1 MKKETLLFVFAGL
14 IVVILVGV
22 LIIKWGGR
30 NSAPIQGAGSP
41 APAAPAANLQLNI
54 QLMEK
59 MVAEDPG
66 NRGAWVQLGHA
77 YFDSRQPVK
86 AIEAYNKALELD
98 PNDPDVL
105 TDQGVMFRDM
115 GWFDRAEENF
125 IKANELN
132 PAHAQSLFNLGVVY
146 RYDMNDANRARE
158 VWTRYLQV
166 NPSGPGSENIRREL
180 QALGGA
186 STLAP
191 PR

>member
-1 MKKETLLFVFAGL
+1 MKKETLFFIAVAL
-14 IVVILVGV
+14 IVGVLVGV
-22 LIIKWGGR
+22 LVSKGGR
-30 NSAPIQGAGSP
+30 SSAPVQGG
-41 APAAPAANLQLNI
+41 APAATAANLQQNI
-54 QLMEK
+54 QLIEK

>member
-1 MKKETLLFVFAGL
+1 MKKETLFFVAVAL
-14 IVVILVGV
+14 IVGLLVGV
-22 LIIKWGGR
+22 LVSKGGR
-30 NSAPIQGAGSP
+30 GSAPVQG
-41 APAAPAANLQLNI
+41 AAPAATAANVQQNI
-54 QLMEK
+54 QLIEK

-77 YFDSRQPVK
+77 YFDSRQPVQ

-125 IKANELN
+125 IKANEIN

-158 VWTRYLQV
+158 AWTRYLQV
-166 NPSGPGSENIRREL
+166 NPSGPGSEKIRAEL
-180 QALGGA
+180 ESLGGA